1 MKKTN
6 IIAGISAAVILF
18 SGISFSGTAVNGYD
32 THITMT
38 AYADEYD
45 VDVYDDIDE
54 YAEDEDSYSSE
65 NETVVRSKKE
75 RSNPV
80 IVLLIC
86 LGISLII
93 AGIAVGSMWSKL
105 KTVHKKNNAADYQ
118 KPNSFKVNV
127 SRDNFL
133 YKKVE
138 KKRRANTNNS

>member
-6 IIAGISAAVILF
+6 IIAGISAAVILL
-18 SGISFSGTAVNGYD
+18 SGTAFSASAGTEYD
-32 THITMT
+32 PAASMT

-80 IVLLIC
+80 IVLLIW